1 MLIEPFFA
9 RALHPGNYLPMII
22 TVAMT
27 GAVPSKEKYP
37 NLPTTPNEIIQ
48 TALECADA
56 GASTVHVHLRDD
68 DGFQTQNLEMLEEVI
83 SGIRLN
89 NSDLIICATTTS
101 RGIKNPEDRL
111 VPFLLPPDLRP
122 DMASLTL
129 GSYNTPTGINANPA
143 EEIETLLA
151 EMKKNDITPELEI
164 FEPGMLH
171 TWFQL
176 VTEGKTSPQGMINI
190 LLGVRGASP
199 ATAKGLVDIV
209 NVLPGGAEWA
219 VAGIGHFQRPMT
231 VLGAVAGGNVRVGL
245 EDDPRGEFDGW
256 TNVDSVKRAVRV
268 AEFVGRGVASPSE
281 SRKRLGLGSKIGL
294 NELKVQS

>member
-1 MLIEPFFA
+1 MDPFFA
-9 RALHPGNYLPMII
+9 RAFHPGNYLPMII

-101 RGIKNPEDRL
+101 RGIKKPEDRL

-219 VAGIGHFQRPMT
+219 VAGIGNFQRPMT
-231 VLGAVAGGNVRVGL
+231 VLGAVAGGNVRVGM

-294 NELKVQS
+294 N